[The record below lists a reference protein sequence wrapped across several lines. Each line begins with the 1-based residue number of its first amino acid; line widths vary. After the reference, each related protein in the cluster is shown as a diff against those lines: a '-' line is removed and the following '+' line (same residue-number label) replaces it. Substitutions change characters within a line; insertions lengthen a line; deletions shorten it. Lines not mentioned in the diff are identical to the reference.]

1 MRDHSA
7 SSSPKGEEIMNL
19 LEINLISAQ
28 GLKQPSSN
36 LGKRF
41 QTYAITYIDP
51 SFKLRTRIDKIGSE
65 NPTWNDK
72 FFFKVPSNF
81 VSLENS
87 AISIEIYSV
96 GVIKDQ
102 LIGTVRFLINNDR
115 RLGLSNG
122 KGKAS
127 GIPFFTALQIR
138 RPLSGRFFGV
148 LNVGFIMVND
158 EDLIKSPALIGVSGI
173 GFRDLMGVNRNGNG
187 KEKKPPRNRKSNKE
201 NENQEN
207 SGSGGGGGGGGGGD
221 SSDADS
227 TCSSSSNLFGSSSIL
242 KDLNW
247 RKDLLMMGKNRR
259 LSEGGVRL
267 CGLMGF
273 QRKIHLSPSDQN
285 LYASSTSFDD
295 DHSN

>member
-1 MRDHSA
+1 MA
-7 SSSPKGEEIMNL
+7 SSSPKEDVNL

-28 GLKQPSSN
+28 GLKPPTGN
-36 LGKRF
+36 LGRRF
-41 QTYAITYIDP
+41 HTYAITYIDP

-122 KGKAS
+122 KGNGN

-138 RPLSGRFFGV
+138 RPLSGRFYGV
-148 LNVGFIMVND
+148 LNVGFMMVKD

-173 GFRDLMGVNRNGNG
+173 GFRDLMGGGNRNG

-207 SGSGGGGGGGGGGD
+207 SVGGGGGGGGGD

-227 TCSSSSNLFGSSSIL
+227 TCSSSSNSFGSSSIL

-247 RKDLLMMGKNRR
+247 RKDLLTMGKNRR
-259 LSEGGVRL
+259 LSEGAARL
-267 CGLMGF
+267 CGLVGF

-295 DHSN
+295 DNAN